1 MFLVGMLSWWYT
13 KGWIKLIQM
22 IKNRLVMSSDT
33 FSILLLLRSLF
44 NPFRQ
49 ISASSDAITLNDKF
63 KAFFDKLLSRCIGFV
78 VRIFMII
85 IGLIFM
91 VIQIVFGLLV
101 IIFWLILPVL
111 PIVGIIMAIIGWV
124 PK

>member
-1 MFLVGMLSWWYT
+1 MLSWWYT
-13 KGWIKLIQM
+13 KGWINRIQM
-22 IKNRLVMSSDT
+22 IKNRLIMSSDT
-33 FSILLLLRSLF
+33 FSILLLLRTLF

-49 ISASSDAITLNDKF
+49 ISVDNNAISLADKI

-85 IGLIFM
+85 IGLIVM
-91 VIQIVFGLLV
+91 IIQILFGILV
-101 IIFWLILPVL
+101 IIFWLIMPVL
-111 PIVGIIMAIIGWV
+111 PIVGLIMAIIGWI